1 MALRYAIATGNWNN
15 PAIWDGGTTIPTV
28 GDDVRPNGFTVT
40 INQDITVTTL
50 RTDASSPAVAGGTF
64 IVTGNLRVINA
75 NLQVGTS
82 IVLSCSTNI
91 NWFLNGNIGA
101 YTAVNISTISMTG
114 GGSFTMVGNV
124 LGNGGASSNGTSIR
138 STVTMNINITG
149 NVTGGGNSTCH
160 GVAID
165 LTAGGNINITGNILG
180 GSAVNATGVLLN
192 NSGQILTV
200 NGTITG
206 GTNVNSN
213 FGVQNNAGTLQG
225 NCIAQGASTINGA
238 QGVWANGTNTTTT
251 ISEAIYNDNAPTSG
265 KVRFKNINPRVTVVK
280 ANGTTQQLVEA
291 GASGDYPVAADVR
304 SGVTYASSSL
314 TGTLIVPSPSN
325 VRKDVATDATVGT
338 ADLTAADMWN
348 YLTTNLT
355 TSGSIGERMKNVSTV
370 QTTGDQM
377 SSFNV

>member
-1 MALRYAIATGNWNN
+1 MANVYATKTGNWS
-15 PAIWDGGTTIPTV
+15 DTTVWNTGALPTAS
-28 GDDVRPNGFTVT
+28 DDVRPNGFTVT

-50 RTDASSPAVAGGTF
+50 LTNASSPAVAGGTF
-64 IVTGNLRVINA
+64 IVSGNGRIINA

-138 STVTMNINITG
+138 STATMNINITG

-238 QGVWANGTNTTTT
+238 QGVFANGTNTTTT

-265 KVRFKNINPRVTVVK
+265 KVRFKNINPKVTVVK
-280 ANGTTQQLVEA
+280 ANATTQQLVEA
-291 GASGDYPVAADVR
+291 GASGDFPIAANVR
-304 SGVTYASSSL
+304 NGITYANASL
-314 TGTLIVPSPSN
+314 TGTLIVPTPDN
-325 VRKDVATDATVGT
+325 VRKGVATDATVGT

-348 YLTTNLT
+348 ALTSSMT
-355 TSGSIGERMKNVSTV
+355 TAGSIGERLKNASTV
-370 QTTGDQM
+370 QSNGDQLAAYI
-377 SSFNV
+377 V